1 MDILNETEDYFQFIK
16 PYQEAM
22 DFLMVQIKILNED
35 YREKYKDYPIHN
47 IQARIKTKES
57 ILGKLKRK
65 DLKTDFETARDHLTD
80 IAGIRIICYFESDVY
95 HVVEQ
100 IKRYTDMIC
109 MRESDYIAN
118 PKPNGYMSYHIILGV
133 PVYHTDSKE
142 YYPVEVQIRTLTMD
156 LWASMEHRIIYKSSN
171 VNMEK
176 SREVFLYFAENLK
189 RCEKQLFG
197 LKEENNK
204 KGNE

>member
-47 IQARIKTKES
+47 IQARKKTKES

-142 YYPVEVQIRTLTMD
+142 YYPVEVKIRTLTMH